1 MNLPEKNRA
10 AALVAFLDA
19 LANANGDL
27 GRLPSEAVKELEA
40 KYKVPLTDGLLAKV
54 RAVTVIAP
62 GKQELP
68 KGARP
73 MPMFV
78 FHLEDAAAANAWE
91 EFLPKLVADIAG
103 EKAPAQPS
111 SETFGGVKVL
121 SLPATGLP
129 WKAGVHY
136 ARKDAVLAVGLDRK
150 LVGAAVAPDAATSV
164 VGGQGPDARRGRDG
178 GVVEWIS
185 RVVGG
190 DKPLPLPAGDLA
202 LVGALNLG
210 DLIGAIELPATTGPA
225 RPFGGPPLE
234 RLGDVLPPDE
244 QVKEADK
251 ARAAFLAAFGELPP
265 AAVSVRRVGAELR
278 LEVFQPKVQGSG
290 LTPVINA
297 GVNWFD
303 KRTNLGEPNTGRGY
317 QRAIYGKW

>member
-1 MNLPEKNRA
+1 M
-10 AALVAFLDA
+10 
-19 LANANGDL
+19 
-27 GRLPSEAVKELEA
+27 KELEA

-78 FHLEDAAAANAWE
+78 FHLEDAAAATAWE

-121 SLPATGLP
+121 SLPGTGLP

-150 LVGAAVAPDAATSV
+150 LVGAAVAPDAAASV
-164 VGGQGPDARRGRDG
+164 A
-178 GVVEWIS
+178 
-185 RVVGG
+185 GG

-202 LVGALNLG
+202 LVGTLNLG
-210 DLIGAIELPATTGPA
+210 DLIGAVELPATTGPA

-303 KRTNLGEPNTGRGY
+303 KRSGTGEPNTGRGFA
-317 QRAIYGKW
+317 RPIYGKW